1 MFPCSIGISLM
12 LSIEEIIVQKW
23 ANLSIGEWV
32 GQRSLLSE
40 FERSHCIKDAVFC
53 ASNVIKSRFVISTE
67 IPYDHI
73 MYVYSNYSWRPTLHG
88 QCWRLLLRWNIFETR
103 VLFIW
108 TRNPTAMQLKIFFC
122 EGIINN
128 KNTKPNPENTAV
140 KVGHKITSNLSHG

>member
-1 MFPCSIGISLM
+1 M
-12 LSIEEIIVQKW
+12 
-23 ANLSIGEWV
+23 SIGEWV

-40 FERSHCIKDAVFC
+40 FERSHCIKDGVFS

-73 MYVYSNYSWRPTLHG
+73 MYTVTIAGDQHYTASVDDFY
-88 QCWRLLLRWNIFETR
+88 CAETF
-103 VLFIW
+103 LKPDASHM
-108 TRNPTAMQLKIFFC
+108 NKKSTAMQLKIFFC

-140 KVGHKITSNLSHG
+140 KVGHKITSNLSQG